1 MRNQSYHLSNN
12 QYSLID
18 QSIKQ
23 SKIRSRCSPPNEFSK
38 MQTVER
44 EENRLMFP
52 ALRFLITP
60 VALFVYKTSQF
71 SIAIMEK
78 MNRKARVRILGIGV
92 CLELIHCVIIHT
104 RVTVMS
110 GL

>member
-1 MRNQSYHLSNN
+1 MRNQSYHLSDN

-23 SKIRSRCSPPNEFSK
+23 SKIRNRCSPLNEFSK

-60 VALFVYKTSQF
+60 VALFVYKPSQF

-78 MNRKARVRILGIGV
+78 KNRKARVRILGIGV
-92 CLELIHCVIIHT
+92 CLEMIHCV
-104 RVTVMS
+104 
-110 GL
+110 